1 MMFSNNFSE
10 LAMVSL
16 CYYSVHYTAGTVAIR
31 EEVVPVEVKDNNDGS
46 YSASFVTKH
55 VGEVKLSVTI
65 KGQHIKGS
73 PYSIMV
79 CV

>member
-31 EEVVPVEVKDNNDGS
+31 EEVVLAEVKDNNDGS

-65 KGQHIKGS
+65 KGLHIKGS